1 MSEDMEEFVKLQDPV
16 MDDIKIKHSY
26 AKYIVC
32 FSILSLILV
41 SSIIVYCFVLPEE
54 EQGVNGM
61 NKNERVEKKIEENDN
76 ASRNDENNE
85 QNLMNEDKWEESYR
99 KANEFISKLSRTERV
114 NLLFGTQNMKNLNAK
129 RGKADFDHHC
139 VGEIDAFQNDE
150 VKLNTICL
158 QDGPSGIRFANG
170 TSISWQSNINLAS
183 TFNKALMYEV
193 GKSLG
198 EEARA
203 KGVNVLLSPS
213 VNMMRTPQSG
223 RVWEAFGDDP
233 YHTGVCASEV
243 IKGIQDAGVI
253 ATIKHFVGNDQET
266 YRHASSS
273 NIELGPLMD
282 IYVEPFYRAIHDAN
296 VGSIMVG
303 YNAVNNVYCSE
314 NKFLITDI
322 LKKSFNF
329 KGFIM
334 SDWWGIYSGHTD
346 NFNSGLDM
354 NMPGGIAAGKYSGR
368 DKSYWSNLETLA
380 DEKKIPE
387 ERITESATRIIATL
401 YQMNQMENYPKI
413 HIYENTI
420 TDERIKLQR
429 KAATESQILL
439 KNEDNILPLKNN
451 IKTIGVIGDASMP
464 RDCPVDEEYLT
475 CKNSTNEVING
486 HIPLGYGS
494 GTTTFKYLVSPLQ
507 GITELAEERGIQVK
521 TSGRL
526 CYADTYNNEIPIHR
540 DATEDVSY
548 GVNLALTVDGA
559 IVFVKANS
567 GEELDVV
574 EKSKGDRLD
583 LDVWHSGNM
592 LVDIIAQVNPNVI
605 VVVNAP
611 AVVNLPW
618 LDKVKGVIF
627 SGFAGA
633 ESGHAIADVLFGV
646 VNPSGHLPYV
656 WGNLDD
662 YCTKLEKLADHTI
675 QQNGKTYEEEYRY
688 PGIDSAG
695 LIDDRPGYEKEQYD
709 YTEGL
714 YIGQRWFNDKNIKPI
729 FPFGHGLT
737 YTSFEYTDLG
747 LTMTKDG
754 LIVELNVKNIGPVSG
769 SAVPMVF
776 LTFPDS
782 IGDYPKYIFKGFEK
796 VELNPEETQKVSITV
811 DDHALSY
818 FNVEQNKYVRVN
830 DGMIKVYVA
839 ENGNPD
845 ESKLQGEIDSKF

>member
-1 MSEDMEEFVKLQDPV
+1 MSEDMEELVKLEDPI

-26 AKYIVC
+26 KKYIVC
-32 FSILSLILV
+32 LSILSLILV
-41 SSIIVYCFVLPEE
+41 CFIIVYCFVLPEE

-61 NKNERVEKKIEENDN
+61 NKNERVEKKIEEDDN
-76 ASRNDENNE
+76 ASRNDKTDEN
-85 QNLMNEDKWEESYR
+85 DKWEESYR

-139 VGEIDAFQNDE
+139 AGEIDAFQNDE

-158 QDGPSGIRFANG
+158 HDGPAGIRYANG
-170 TSISWQSNINLAS
+170 TSISWQANINLAS
-183 TFNKALMYEV
+183 TFNKKLMYVV

-198 EEARA
+198 EEAKA

-253 ATIKHFVGNDQET
+253 ATAKHFVGNDQET
-266 YRHASSS
+266 YRRASSS

-296 VGSIMVG
+296 VGAIMVG

-322 LKKSFNF
+322 LKKSLNF
-329 KGFIM
+329 KGFTM
-334 SDWWGIYSGHTD
+334 SDWWSICSDHTD

-354 NMPGGIAAGKYSGR
+354 NMPGGITYGKYSGR
-368 DKSYWSNLETLA
+368 ENSYWSNLETLV

-401 YQMNQMENYPKI
+401 YQMNQMENFPNI
-413 HIYENTI
+413 HIYQNTI

-439 KNEDNILPLKNN
+439 KNEDNILPLKN
-451 IKTIGVIGDASMP
+451 IKTIGIIGNDAME

-475 CKNSTNEVING
+475 CKNSTNEVVNG

-494 GTTTFKYLVSPLQ
+494 GTTTFKYLVTPLQ
-507 GITELAEERGIQVK
+507 GITELAEERGIKVESS
-521 TSGRL
+521 TRIIHG
-526 CYADTYNNEIPIHR
+526 DTYNNEIPIHR
-540 DATEDVSY
+540 LGMEDVTN
-548 GVNLALTVDGA
+548 GVLLALKVDVA
-559 IVFVKANS
+559 IVFIKANS
-567 GEELDVV
+567 GEGLEVV
-574 EKSKGDRLD
+574 ENSDGDRLD
-583 LDVWHSGNM
+583 LDVWHNGNM
-592 LVDIIAQVNPNVI
+592 LVENVAQVNPNVI
-605 VVVNAP
+605 VVINAP

-618 LDKVKGVIF
+618 LDKVKAVIF
-627 SGFAGA
+627 SGFPGA

-662 YCTKLEKLADHTI
+662 YCTKIEKLKDYTI
-675 QQNGKTYEEEYRY
+675 QESGKTYELEYRY
-688 PGIDSAG
+688 PGVDSAG

-754 LIVELNVKNIGPVSG
+754 LIVELNVKNVGSVSG

-796 VELNPEETQKVSITV
+796 IELNPGETQKVSIIV
-811 DDHALSY
+811 DAHALSY
-818 FNVEQNKYVRVN
+818 FNVEQNKYVRVD